1 MKKQLICSKIFPS
14 EWLGPD
20 SSVGKESIQL
30 PCRRPQFDFWVRQ
43 IPWRRDRL
51 HTPVFLGFPCS
62 SAGKESA
69 CNVGD
74 PGSIPWLGR
83 STGEG
88 IGYPLEY
95 SWASLVTQLVKNP
108 PAMWETWVWSWVEKI
123 PWSMGTATTQVFWP
137 GEFLGL
143 YSPWGCKRFGHDW
156 ETFTHPPFNPV
167 SPTNTSVKDMS
178 FLIEGVKGKQDRS
191 ARHALA
197 LVVLVIVSVWD
208 WLSWAFIFSLSLFLS
223 LPHPALAF
231 SV

>member
-1 MKKQLICSKIFPS
+1 MTGTNYFEFLWNSLFVHICQRHLVDQILLLIF
-14 EWLGPD
+14 
-20 SSVGKESIQL
+20 
-30 PCRRPQFDFWVRQ
+30 
-43 IPWRRDRL
+43 
-51 HTPVFLGFPCS
+51 FLFFVLVSGFPGS

-143 YSPWGCKRFGHDW
+143 YSPWGCKESDMTEQASCAFLCLLY
-156 ETFTHPPFNPV
+156 
-167 SPTNTSVKDMS
+167 NTKWISLRRWIISDVATVVKS
-178 FLIEGVKGKQDRS
+178 FRASYQ
-191 ARHALA
+191 
-197 LVVLVIVSVWD
+197 VSVRPPCQQQRTNIQFPSD
-208 WLSWAFIFSLSLFLS
+208 EY
-223 LPHPALAF
+223 
-231 SV
+231 V

>member
-1 MKKQLICSKIFPS
+1 MTGTNYFEFLWNSLFVHICQRHLVDQILLLIF
-14 EWLGPD
+14 
-20 SSVGKESIQL
+20 
-30 PCRRPQFDFWVRQ
+30 
-43 IPWRRDRL
+43 
-51 HTPVFLGFPCS
+51 FLFFVLVSGFPGS

-69 CNVGD
+69 CNVGV